1 MLNSVEVNGLFGRF
15 DYRIGLQPEGITV
28 LTGPNGFG
36 KSTLFSLIDAVS
48 KCDSTV
54 YRRTP
59 FESLRLE
66 FSDGKACALKKTGG
80 SIYLNGVELSA
91 DGGVSAEEKT
101 AARSL
106 GPVRLIGSRRLF
118 DSAMNDE
125 AKLAEYIAA
134 IKSIPARL
142 GEKLSA
148 GGDGTESR
156 AGLFKRL
163 LTDKLAFKTP
173 VTDKA
178 EGLYFLDGDGGR
190 LAFTDLSAGEMQI
203 TAFYYELLFEC
214 PGDALLL
221 MDEPEISMH
230 IVWQLGLIDDL
241 KAILSALGSARAVI
255 ATHSPQILGG
265 HRDLQVDLGE
275 QYER

>member
-1 MLNSVEVNGLFGRF
+1 MLDSVYVDGLFGRF
-15 DYRIGLQPEGITV
+15 DYSIRLKDEGITV

-36 KSTLFSLIDAVS
+36 KSTLFSLIEAVS
-48 KCDSTV
+48 KCDRSV
-54 YRRTP
+54 YRRTT
-59 FESLRLE
+59 FKSLRLD
-66 FSDGKACALKKTGG
+66 FSDGKACSFLKSGG
-80 SIYLNGVELSA
+80 GLYA
-91 DGGVSAEEKT
+91 DGVMLADGSGISEEEKA

-106 GPVRLIGSRRLF
+106 GPVRTIGSRRLF

-125 AKLAEYIAA
+125 GKLAEYIAA
-134 IKSIPARL
+134 IKSIPSKL
-142 GEKLSA
+142 GAKLSFGEA
-148 GGDGTESR
+148 DAAAR
-156 AGLFKRL
+156 ASLFKRL

-173 VTDKA
+173 VTDSID
-178 EGLYFLDGDGGR
+178 GLYFVDGDGGR
-190 LAFTDLSAGEMQI
+190 LAFTDLSAGEIQI

-214 PGDALLL
+214 PKNALLL
-221 MDEPEISMH
+221 IDEPEISMH

-241 KAILSALGSARAVI
+241 KAILSVLGDARAVV